1 MLKEVI
7 LKKEMLLLK
16 KMNMVIFYII
26 YKIGFVK
33 QKKRVEFEKKEVPGK
48 DIKKDDLIG
57 VDCFLKGKL
66 SDETVI
72 T

>member
-16 KMNMVIFYII
+16 KMNMMILYII
-26 YKIGFVK
+26 QKIGFIK
-33 QKKRVEFEKKEVPGK
+33 QKKRVVYRKKEVPGK

-66 SDETVI
+66 RDETVI
-72 T
+72 A